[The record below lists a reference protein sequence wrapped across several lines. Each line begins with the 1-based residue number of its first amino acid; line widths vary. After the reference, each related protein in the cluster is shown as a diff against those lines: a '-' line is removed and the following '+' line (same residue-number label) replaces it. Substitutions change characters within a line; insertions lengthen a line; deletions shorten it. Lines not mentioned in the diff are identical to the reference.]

1 MCVSVSVCEC
11 ACMFACASVGG
22 YVVRGRECCVLCAV
36 CCLAARMCVRV

>member
-11 ACMFACASVGG
+11 ACMFACASVGD

-36 CCLAARMCVRV
+36 CCLAVRMCVRV